1 MEFTSQYNAEWK
13 KPNKTVSIAW
23 HYFYEKPQDV
33 KLTYGDRKLS
43 PSYIQNRKRILI
55 GNNCSKQL
63 GHQSILQIKLS

>member
-1 MEFTSQYNAEWK
+1 MKFTSQYNAEWK

-23 HYFYEKPQDV
+23 HCFYEKAKDA

-55 GNNCSKQL
+55 GNNCSKRL
-63 GHQSILQIKLS
+63 RHQNTLQIELN